1 MSESIFDSSA
11 HNYDVDFTQ
20 TPIGIMQRNRV
31 YKYLLPLLSSQ
42 TKLLEINCGTGHDA
56 INLAPKVSSVL
67 ATDLS
72 QSMIEVA
79 KKKVMESKLT
89 NIDFNCADINLLHKS
104 LDGSFDLLLS
114 NFGGLNCLSENE
126 LKSFSKNISSH
137 ISKNGLLV
145 LVIMARKC
153 WLENLWYLLKKD
165 DRFQRR
171 KTTTGLLT
179 KINNSTFRTYY
190 YSPKEIR
197 SIFGPHFLI
206 KKVRPVGLFIPPS
219 YLNSFFKNKKW
230 ALNVLNFLEAVFG
243 SFSFLSNY
251 ADHYIITLEKT
262 SR

>member
-79 KKKVMESKLT
+79 KKKAIAAKV
-89 NIDFNCADINLLHKS
+89 NNVNFNCSDINFLHKG

-114 NFGGLNCLSENE
+114 NFGGLNCLPENE
-126 LKSFSKNISSH
+126 LKAFSTNIAPY
-137 ISKNGLLV
+137 ISNNGRLV
-145 LVIMARKC
+145 LVIMPKKC
-153 WLENLWYLLKKD
+153 WIENLWFLLKRDPRYK
-165 DRFQRR
+165 RR
-171 KTTTGLLT
+171 QTSSGLETT
-179 KINNSTFRTYY
+179 INTNTFLTYY
-190 YSPKEIR
+190 YSPTEIEE
-197 SIFGPHFLI
+197 IFIHDF
-206 KKVRPVGLFIPPS
+206 KVEKIRPIGFFIPPS
-219 YLNSFFKNKKW
+219 YLNSLFNKRKW
-230 ALNVLNFLEAVFG
+230 LLQLLSLLENVVG
-243 SFSFLSNY
+243 GIPSLSNY
-251 ADHYIITLEKT
+251 SDHFLIVLKKI
-262 SR
+262 